1 MSWLGELRRRLQFLF
16 YRKRFEQD
24 LADEMNLHLEL
35 RAAENSHAA
44 RQRFGNLTQL
54 AETSRGVWGWTFLG
68 TLVQDVRY
76 GLRTLAANPG
86 FAATAVLSLALGI
99 GANTAIFSVLN
110 AMMLRSLPVED
121 PHRLVQL
128 QSFGRAFRPDYFT
141 NPIWEQVRDR
151 QQAFSGMLSWSTDRF
166 DLSVGGESHFAEGLW
181 VSGDF
186 FHVLGVPAMRGRL
199 ITTDDDVHGGGH
211 AGPVAVISYSFWKRH
226 FVGDPNILGKTVRL
240 DRHPFAIIGVTPPW
254 FTGLDVDRGYD
265 VAVPIGCEPI
275 LHTESSTLA
284 DRGAFWFR
292 ILGRLKPGETPQE
305 AEERM
310 KALAPEINRATLPQ
324 YFHAEF
330 TREYLKQSFALQ
342 PAATGF
348 SETGTKYS
356 TALFTVMGVVGLVLL
371 IACANIANLLLA
383 RAAARQ
389 REISVR
395 MAIGAGRGRVI
406 RQLMT
411 ESLLLSVLGAGGG
424 LLIAA
429 WGSPLLVRL
438 LSKTGNE
445 LQLDVA
451 PDLRVLTFTIGVAI
465 LTGLLFGLAPALRA
479 TNILPNQ
486 MLKEHARGMVAG
498 GSRLNLGKAL
508 VTGQVA
514 LSLMLLAG
522 AALFLGTLRNL
533 LNTDLGFSRHDV
545 LLVGANV
552 TQASVPKTQRSG
564 VYREIVERLREIPGV
579 ASASSSGM
587 TPISGGRWIDS
598 VYPEGY
604 SPKAQQEENIEVG
617 AGKDITLVYF
627 NRVSPGYFQTMRTPL
642 LLGRDFSAHDDLNA
656 PKVMIINESAA
667 HLFFAPA
674 NPIGKTIGADPGG
687 KTGKSKDVYQVIGVV
702 KDAKYVAVGEA
713 PKLTAYLAHAQDADP
728 GPYVNFEVRSD
739 IPADR
744 LIPLIRSAIGGVN
757 RGVALEFRSFETQV
771 DESLLQPRMVAL
783 LSGFFGGLAL
793 LLAMIGLY
801 GVTAYGVARRRGE
814 IGIRMALG
822 AQQGAV
828 IWLVLRDVVAMLA
841 IGTMLGLAASLAAG
855 RLVASLLYGVKSYDP
870 APLAIA
876 VLLLG
881 AATVIAAYL
890 PARGAALLDPMAA
903 LREE

>member
-1 MSWLGELRRRLQFLF
+1 M
-16 YRKRFEQD
+16 
-24 LADEMNLHLEL
+24 
-35 RAAENSHAA
+35 
-44 RQRFGNLTQL
+44 
-54 AETSRGVWGWTFLG
+54 
-68 TLVQDVRY
+68 
-76 GLRTLAANPG
+76 
-86 FAATAVLSLALGI
+86 
-99 GANTAIFSVLN
+99 
-110 AMMLRSLPVED
+110 
-121 PHRLVQL
+121 
-128 QSFGRAFRPDYFT
+128 
-141 NPIWEQVRDR
+141 
-151 QQAFSGMLSWSTDRF
+151 
-166 DLSVGGESHFAEGLW
+166 
-181 VSGDF
+181 
-186 FHVLGVPAMRGRL
+186 
-199 ITTDDDVHGGGH
+199 
-211 AGPVAVISYSFWKRH
+211 
-226 FVGDPNILGKTVRL
+226 
-240 DRHPFAIIGVTPPW
+240 TPPW

-265 VAVPIGCEPI
+265 VAIPIGCEPI
-275 LHTESSTLA
+275 LHTEGSALA
-284 DRGAFWFR
+284 DPLWWLR

-310 KALAPEINRATLPQ
+310 KALAPEINRATIPE
-324 YFHAEF
+324 YFLGDS
-330 TREYLKQSFALQ
+330 RRLYLKRSFALR
-342 PAATGF
+342 PAATVF
-348 SETGTKYS
+348 SETGTKYR
-356 TALFTVMGVVGLVLL
+356 TGLFTVVAVVGLVLF

-424 LLIAA
+424 LLFAV

-451 PDLRVLTFTIGVAI
+451 PDLRVLAFTIGVAI

-486 MLKEHARGMVAG
+486 MLKEHLRGMVAG
-498 GSRLNLGKAL
+498 TSRLNLGKAL

-533 LNTDLGFSRHDV
+533 LNTDLGFSRHNV
-545 LLVGANV
+545 LLVGASV
-552 TQASVPKTQRSG
+552 QADVPKTQRSG

-579 ASASSSGM
+579 ASASSSDI
-587 TPISGGRWIDS
+587 TPITGGFMIER
-598 VYPEGY
+598 VFPEGY
-604 SPKAQQEENIEVG
+604 SPKAEQENLEFGVE
-617 AGKDITLVYF
+617 KDVILVYF

-642 LLGRDFSAHDDLNA
+642 LLGRDFSAHDDLSA

-667 HLFFAPA
+667 HRFFAPA
-674 NPIGKTIGADPGG
+674 NPIGKTIGMDPGG
-687 KTGKSKDVYQVIGVV
+687 LMNKSTDVYQVIGVV
-702 KDAKYVAVGEA
+702 KDAKYVAVGEG
-713 PKLTAYLAHAQDADP
+713 PKPTAYLAHAQDADS
-728 GPYVNFEVRSD
+728 GPYINFEVRSD
-739 IPADR
+739 IPAGR
-744 LIPLIRSAIGGVN
+744 MIPSIRSAIGGVN
-757 RGVALEFRSFETQV
+757 RGIAVEFRSFETQI
-771 DESLLQPRMVAL
+771 DDSLLQPRMVAW

-801 GVTAYGVARRRGE
+801 GVTAYGVARRRGD

-828 IWLVLRDVVAMLA
+828 IWLVLRDVLAMLA
-841 IGTMLGLAASLAAG
+841 IGTVLGLAASLAAG

-876 VLLLG
+876 ALLLG
-881 AATVIAAYL
+881 AATGIAAYL
-890 PARGAALLDPMAA
+890 PARRAARLDPMAA